1 MLKKIK
7 VLLIEDNPDE
17 ALIVGKLL
25 KKVQNITFNI
35 TCADSLKKGLSFIGK
50 KFFDII
56 LLDLMLPNGEG
67 MYVFESIHNKC
78 ENIPIVIVSGWEKHA
93 IEAVKAGAQ
102 DYLIKP
108 IKINQLVTSINYAIA
123 RKKAEEQ
130 CRKDYKMLL
139 NIFDSMDEM
148 IYISDPNTYEILYMN
163 ESIKKTFGC
172 SIGHKC
178 YETFAGIDFPCVECH
193 NDEIFGNNY
202 GKDFTYDIKSG
213 SNDKWYKSTIRAFQW
228 PDGKLLRYTIS
239 IDISD
244 RKEKEERL
252 STFLEKKIDECNTRL
267 KKSAIHQRKQIQ
279 RLEKIRIEMISNDGV
294 INGII

>member
-1 MLKKIK
+1 MLKKIR

-25 KKVQNITFNI
+25 KQVQNIKFDVTY
-35 TCADSLKKGLSFIGK
+35 AESLKKGLKFIGE

-67 MYVFESIHNKC
+67 MYVFESVHKKC
-78 ENIPIVIVSGWEKHA
+78 EDIPIIIVSGWEEHA
-93 IEAVKAGAQ
+93 IEAVNGGAQ
-102 DYLIKP
+102 DYLVKP

-130 CRKDYKMLL
+130 CREDYKMLL
-139 NIFDSMDEM
+139 NIFDSMEEM
-148 IYISDPNTYEILYMN
+148 IYISDPDTFEILYMN

-178 YETFAGIDFPCVECH
+178 FETFAGLDFPCIECH

-213 SNDKWYKSTIRAFQW
+213 RNDKWYKSTIRAFQW

-244 RKEKEERL
+244 RKEKEEKL
-252 STFLEKKIDECNTRL
+252 SNFLEKKIEECNTRL
-267 KKSAIHQRKQIQ
+267 KKSAIHQQKQLQ
-279 RLEKIRIEMISNDGV
+279 RLEEIKLKWQGNNGV